1 MPPVQSVVRSVLL
14 LEEVAKRPLGLV
26 DLAAAVDLPTT
37 TAARLLATLVELDA
51 LVRAP
56 DGTYRIGATIISLAL
71 AGDREA
77 ALCALARPH
86 MVELVAAVEE
96 SVGLSL
102 PVGDE
107 LVTIAQV
114 DAQRSVQA
122 EDWSGSRWPMH
133 LGGSGDVLL
142 AAWPDD
148 EVAIRLA
155 RLDDPDLVRSRIERA
170 RATGVAWSHGDY
182 VADLSSVAAAVRDV
196 DGRAIAAL
204 YVYGP
209 TYRLPGEAGG
219 DAVEARVRTHA
230 DRISAAWTGRRR
242 EADAA

>member
-37 TAARLLATLVELDA
+37 TTARLLATLVEVSA
-51 LVRAP
+51 LHRED
-56 DGTYRIGATIISLAL
+56 DGTYRIGPTITSLAL
-71 AGDREA
+71 AGDLEA
-77 ALCALARPH
+77 SLCALSRPH
-86 MVELVAAVEE
+86 MVELAAAVGE

-102 PVGDE
+102 PAGDE
-107 LVTIAQV
+107 VVTIAQV

-122 EDWSGSRWPMH
+122 EDWSGSRWPLH

-142 AAWPDD
+142 AGWPDD
-148 EVAIRLA
+148 EVAAWLA
-155 RLDDPDLVRSRIERA
+155 RFGEAGPVRTRIEHA

-182 VADLSSVAAAVRDV
+182 VDDLSSVAAAVCDA
-196 DGRAIAAL
+196 DDRAIAAL

-209 TYRLPGEAGG
+209 SYRFPGEAGTEL
-219 DAVEARVRTHA
+219 VEARVREHA
-230 DRISAAWTGRRR
+230 DRISAAWSARRR